1 MRYYIN
7 ANYDERE
14 DVKKLGA
21 RWDGKCKKWYFDK
34 KEDIPKF
41 KKWLPDVDWDNL
53 KTLSIICDEN
63 GFRKDK
69 INEFLIENKYIQD
82 VFTVLPLG
90 ETLGIIQNGSILYY
104 NENAT
109 KFIIDKSSDIP
120 DVIDSTGSHEI
131 LKLVNSGKNK
141 KEIVSEIGIKEEE
154 LDDILAKLY
163 KSKRI
168 NIKQTL
174 LSEQYDNLKEKIED
188 IINSGY
194 QIYEI
199 ESMLD
204 TCKKEL
210 KAKIKEKKIN
220 ERKEEVLSLVEL
232 GFSVSDISE
241 QMELGIGSIERILQ
255 ELIRENKVDVRTFLS
270 SETEEKIIEAVKSIE
285 NWDYRLTPIKEI
297 LPEEISF
304 FEIRLTIEKNN
315 LRNF

>member
-1 MRYYIN
+1 M
-7 ANYDERE
+7 
-14 DVKKLGA
+14 
-21 RWDGKCKKWYFDK
+21 
-34 KEDIPKF
+34 
-41 KKWLPDVDWDNL
+41 
-53 KTLSIICDEN
+53 
-63 GFRKDK
+63 
-69 INEFLIENKYIQD
+69 
-82 VFTVLPLG
+82 
-90 ETLGIIQNGSILYY
+90 
-104 NENAT
+104 
-109 KFIIDKSSDIP
+109 
-120 DVIDSTGSHEI
+120 
-131 LKLVNSGKNK
+131 
-141 KEIVSEIGIKEEE
+141 
-154 LDDILAKLY
+154 AKLY

-168 NIKQTL
+168 DIKQTL

-220 ERKEEVLSLVEL
+220 ERKEEVLNLVEL
-232 GFSVSDISE
+232 GFSASDISE

-270 SETEEKIIEAVKSIE
+270 SETEEKIIEAVKSIK

>member
-168 NIKQTL
+168 DIKQTL

-220 ERKEEVLSLVEL
+220 ERKEEVLNLVEL
-232 GFSVSDISE
+232 GFSASDISE

-270 SETEEKIIEAVKSIE
+270 SETEEKIIEAVKSIK